1 MNTVFITGTTSGFGL
16 ECARK
21 FGKNGWKVISVGRR
35 EDRLK
40 RLEEELSP
48 HTSIYSICMDIRE
61 KDRVFKEIG
70 SLPEEFKDI
79 DVLINNAGLSLGLE
93 KAYECDISDWDI
105 MIDTNIKGLIYCT
118 RAILPGMVKRNRGT
132 IINLGSIASRWPY
145 TGGNVY
151 GATKAFVR
159 QFSRN
164 LRADLLGTD
173 IRVCCVE
180 PGLAETEFS
189 IVRFKGDRERAK
201 KVYEGTRSLEAKD
214 IAEIIYWISNLP
226 SHININT
233 IEIMPVCQAWSTLK
247 IHRKND
253 KEEL

>member
-79 DVLINNAGLSLGLE
+79 DVLINNAGLSLGLG
-93 KAYECDISDWDI
+93 KAHECDISDWDI

-145 TGGNVY
+145 MGGNVY

-201 KVYEGTRSLEAKD
+201 KVYEGTRPLEAKD
-214 IAEIIYWISNLP
+214 IAEIIYWISTLP
-226 SHININT
+226 SHININA

-247 IHRKND
+247 IHRG
-253 KEEL
+253 